1 MDGLMMNYSVNEYKR
16 IENRILDWL
25 EISILG
31 DRSKKKGKYWSSNWG
46 STNWAKE
53 GRPF

>member
-1 MDGLMMNYSVNEYKR
+1 MNINELK
-16 IENRILDWL
+16 IEFWIGWKFQFLV
-25 EISILG
+25 IAV
-31 DRSKKKGKYWSSNWG
+31 KKKGKYWSSNWG